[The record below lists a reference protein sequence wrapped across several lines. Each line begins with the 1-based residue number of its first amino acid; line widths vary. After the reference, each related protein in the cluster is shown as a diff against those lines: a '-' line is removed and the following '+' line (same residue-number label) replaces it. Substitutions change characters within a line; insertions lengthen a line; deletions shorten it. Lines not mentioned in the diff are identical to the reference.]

1 MTNRSAVRA
10 GILAG
15 PFLVA
20 LLSGCVERAMI
31 ITTEP
36 FGAVV
41 YDERGIP
48 LSGSPA
54 DKSFVYYGKYRFTLV
69 KDGYQT
75 LVVEEDI
82 KPPWYEWLFID
93 FVSENLI
100 PWTIRDIHRFHY
112 QLKEM
117 QMIPLEDVLHQGE
130 PLRAKG
136 KTIGEPAPPEI
147 PRGHPAVPPEPPGIL
162 SNPGQPL
169 LPPDTGRPEPNPS
182 R

>member
-36 FGAVV
+36 YGAVV

-54 DKSFVYYGKYRFTLV
+54 DKSFVYYGKYRFKIV
-69 KDGYQT
+69 KDGYET
-75 LVVEEDI
+75 AIVEEDVR
-82 KPPWYEWLFID
+82 PPWYEWLGLDFI
-93 FVSENLI
+93 SENVI
-100 PWTIRDIHRFHY
+100 PWTIRDIRRFHY
-112 QLKEM
+112 VLQ
-117 QMIPLEDVLHQGE
+117 PLPSISTDTVLQQGSI
-130 PLRAKG
+130 LRERG
-136 KTIGEPAPPEI
+136 KT
-147 PRGHPAVPPEPPGIL
+147 V
-162 SNPGQPL
+162 GQP
-169 LPPDTGRPEPNPS
+169 PTP
-182 R
+182 